1 LWHKIIQIIKKNMS
15 QNIDLLTML
24 KKAPDPRRSQGLRHP
39 LPSTLFMI
47 ILATMG
53 GCVGYREIGTYLRVN
68 QEDFGAYL
76 GLLKNRVP
84 TYVTI
89 RSILQWVDYEMLRSI
104 FVEWAQKNRPQTP
117 HSGFQIGIDGKCL
130 RSTVTNG
137 TNSEQNFVSMVTL
150 FCKELGCIWEVKRLE
165 NGKISEMVSVQE
177 LLKTLEIKGFLFTL
191 DALHLQKKRLN

>member
-1 LWHKIIQIIKKNMS
+1 MS
-15 QNIDLLTML
+15 QNSDLLTML
-24 KKAPDPRRSQGLRHP
+24 EGVPDQRRSQGTRHP
-39 LPSTLFMI
+39 LASTLFMI

-53 GCVGYREIGTYLRVN
+53 GCVGYREVGTYLRVN
-68 QEDFGAYL
+68 QADFVSSL

-89 RSILQWVDYEMLRSI
+89 RSILQWVDYEILRSI
-104 FVEWAQKNRPQTP
+104 FVEWAQKNLPSTP
-117 HSGFQIGIDGKCL
+117 PSGLQAGIDGKSL
-130 RSTVTNG
+130 RSTVTNAVD
-137 TNSEQNFVSMVTL
+137 SEQNFVSMVTL

-177 LLKTLEIKGFLFTL
+177 LLKTLQIKGLLLTL

>member
-1 LWHKIIQIIKKNMS
+1 MIKKNMS
-15 QNIDLLTML
+15 QDIDLLIML
-24 KKAPDPRRSQGLRHP
+24 KAVPDPRQSQGLRHP
-39 LPSTLFMI
+39 LASTLFMI

-68 QEDFGAYL
+68 QEDLVLHL

-84 TYVTI
+84 TYGTI
-89 RSILQWVDYEMLRSI
+89 RTLLQWVDYEILRSV
-104 FVEWAQKNRPQTP
+104 FVEWAQKTLPQTP
-117 HSGFQIGIDGKCL
+117 HSGLQVGIDGKSL

-191 DALHLQKKRLN
+191 DPLHSQKKRLN

>member
-1 LWHKIIQIIKKNMS
+1 MS
-15 QNIDLLTML
+15 QNSDLLTML
-24 KKAPDPRRSQGLRHP
+24 ESVPDRRRSQGVRHP
-39 LPSTLFMI
+39 LASTLFMI

-68 QEDFGAYL
+68 QEDFVHHL

-89 RSILQWVDYEMLRSI
+89 RSLLQWVDYEILRSI
-104 FVEWAQKNRPQTP
+104 FVEWAQKTLPKTPQ
-117 HSGFQIGIDGKCL
+117 SGLQVGIDGKSL

-191 DALHLQKKRLN
+191 DSLHCQKKRLN